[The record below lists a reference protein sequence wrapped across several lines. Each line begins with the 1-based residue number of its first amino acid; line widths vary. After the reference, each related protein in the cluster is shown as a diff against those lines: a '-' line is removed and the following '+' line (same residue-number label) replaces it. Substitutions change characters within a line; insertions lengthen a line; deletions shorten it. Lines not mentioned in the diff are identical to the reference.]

1 MAKNTDISLR
11 NKVIYSV
18 YVRNHTNDGTFN
30 AVADDLDRIKSLG
43 TDIIWFMPIHPI
55 GVKNKKGSLGCPYA
69 NKDYRT
75 TNPEYGTMDDFKN
88 LVEKIHAKSMKC
100 MIDVVYNHTS
110 PDSNLSVEHPEFFY
124 RKPDGNFGNKVGDW
138 SDIIDLDYSNK
149 ELWKY
154 QIDSLV
160 MWAKIVDGFRCDVAS
175 FVPVEFWKQ
184 AREAVAKV
192 NPDCIWLAESVHSS
206 FNVFSRKSGIY
217 TASDYELFDAFDMEY
232 DYDIREVFDK
242 YLKGKTT
249 LSNYMDMFNYQEAIY
264 PQNYDKMRCLEN
276 HDQPRICH
284 YVKNRSDLENYTAF
298 LYFLKGSTLIYAG
311 QEFGCDETP
320 SLFDKDVFPR
330 NTGIDIS
337 SLLAKLDTIKKTVL
351 DDDDYFRAD
360 ADDENDIAIFERDN
374 NKSKKV
380 GIFSLKSKSAD
391 VKVDL
396 PDGDYKNVASFVAVL
411 PANDPE
417 ILVYVM
423 LDDPNNART
432 DYSSILA
439 APVAGNIISEVA
451 PYLGIATDG
460 EDRSGTIVTVPNLV
474 GTEWSNA
481 QVQLNIQGLKHQLQ
495 ESQSSQSAA
504 PVTYQYPHA
513 GSKVPYGTTI
523 YLYTDTY
530 EGSHTEVPDVTGKS
544 PDFAR
549 QMLSAAGLNCVVE
562 GSGTVQ
568 AQSAEP
574 GSSVQRGTIITLT
587 CG

>member
-1 MAKNTDISLR
+1 MAKNTEISLR

-30 AVADDLDRIKSLG
+30 AVAEDLDRIKSLG

-75 TNPEYGTMDDFKN
+75 TNPEYGTMDDFKS
-88 LVEKIHAKSMKC
+88 LVEKIHAKGMKC
-100 MIDVVYNHTS
+100 IIDVVYNHTS

-149 ELWKY
+149 ELWQY

-160 MWAKIVDGFRCDVAS
+160 MWARIVDGFRCDVAS

-330 NTGIDIS
+330 NTGIDLS
-337 SLLAKLDTIKKTVL
+337 KLLAKLDTIKKTVL

-360 ADDENDIAIFERDN
+360 ADDENDIAILERD

-396 PDGDYKNVASFVAVL
+396 PDGDYKN
-411 PANDPE
+411 E
-417 ILVYVM
+417 I
-423 LDDPNNART
+423 
-432 DYSSILA
+432 S
-439 APVAGNIISEVA
+439 
-451 PYLGIATDG
+451 G
-460 EDRSGTIVTVPNLV
+460 ETVTV
-474 GTEWSNA
+474 SN
-481 QVQLNIQGLKHQLQ
+481 
-495 ESQSSQSAA
+495 
-504 PVTYQYPHA
+504 
-513 GSKVPYGTTI
+513 
-523 YLYTDTY
+523 
-530 EGSHTEVPDVTGKS
+530 GKIHCNGK
-544 PDFAR
+544 A
-549 QMLSAAGLNCVVE
+549 
-562 GSGTVQ
+562 
-568 AQSAEP
+568 
-574 GSSVQRGTIITLT
+574 IIIRK
-587 CG
+587 

>member
-1 MAKNTDISLR
+1 MAMNTDAALR
-11 NKVIYSV
+11 RSVIYEI
-18 YVRNHTNDGTFN
+18 YVRSHTPEGTFR
-30 AVADDLDRIKSLG
+30 AIEPDLDRIAALG
-43 TDIIWFMPIHPI
+43 VDIVWFMPIHPI
-55 GVKNKKGSLGCPYA
+55 GDLNKKGSLGCPYA
-69 NKDYRT
+69 NRDYRT
-75 TNPEYGTMDDFKN
+75 VNPEYGTLEAFLH
-88 LVEKIHAKSMKC
+88 LVEAIHQHGMKC
-100 MIDVVYNHTS
+100 IIDVVYNHTS

-149 ELWKY
+149 ELWQY

-284 YVKNRSDLENYTAF
+284 YVKNKSDLENYTAF

-330 NTGIDIS
+330 NTGVDIS

-351 DDDDYFRAD
+351 DDDDYFKAD
-360 ADDENDIAIFERDN
+360 ADDENDIAILERDN

-396 PDGDYKNVASFVAVL
+396 PDGDYKN
-411 PANDPE
+411 E
-417 ILVYVM
+417 I
-423 LDDPNNART
+423 
-432 DYSSILA
+432 S
-439 APVAGNIISEVA
+439 
-451 PYLGIATDG
+451 G
-460 EDRSGTIVTVPNLV
+460 ETVTV
-474 GTEWSNA
+474 SN
-481 QVQLNIQGLKHQLQ
+481 
-495 ESQSSQSAA
+495 
-504 PVTYQYPHA
+504 
-513 GSKVPYGTTI
+513 
-523 YLYTDTY
+523 
-530 EGSHTEVPDVTGKS
+530 GKIHCNGN
-544 PDFAR
+544 A
-549 QMLSAAGLNCVVE
+549 
-562 GSGTVQ
+562 
-568 AQSAEP
+568 
-574 GSSVQRGTIITLT
+574 IIIRK
-587 CG
+587 

>member
-1 MAKNTDISLR
+1 MAKNTEISLR

-30 AVADDLDRIKSLG
+30 AVAEDLDRIKSLG

-75 TNPEYGTMDDFKN
+75 TNPEYGTMDDFMS
-88 LVEKIHAKSMKC
+88 LVEKIHAKGMKC
-100 MIDVVYNHTS
+100 IIDVVYNHTS

-124 RKPDGNFGNKVGDW
+124 RKSDGNFGNKVGDW

-149 ELWKY
+149 ELWQY

-217 TASDYELFDAFDMEY
+217 AASDYELFDAFDMEY

-242 YLKGKTT
+242 YLKGETT

-284 YVKNRSDLENYTAF
+284 YVKEKSDLENYTAF

-330 NTGIDIS
+330 NTGIDLS
-337 SLLAKLDTIKKTVL
+337 KLLAKLDTIKKTVL
-351 DDDDYFRAD
+351 DDDDYFKAD
-360 ADDENDIAIFERDN
+360 ADDENDIAILERDN

-396 PDGDYKNVASFVAVL
+396 PDGDYKNEISGETVAVSNGKIHCNGK
-411 PANDPE
+411 A
-417 ILVYVM
+417 
-423 LDDPNNART
+423 
-432 DYSSILA
+432 
-439 APVAGNIISEVA
+439 II
-451 PYLGIATDG
+451 I
-460 EDRSGTIVTVPNLV
+460 R
-474 GTEWSNA
+474 
-481 QVQLNIQGLKHQLQ
+481 K
-495 ESQSSQSAA
+495 
-504 PVTYQYPHA
+504 
-513 GSKVPYGTTI
+513 
-523 YLYTDTY
+523 
-530 EGSHTEVPDVTGKS
+530 
-544 PDFAR
+544 
-549 QMLSAAGLNCVVE
+549 
-562 GSGTVQ
+562 
-568 AQSAEP
+568 
-574 GSSVQRGTIITLT
+574 
-587 CG
+587 

>member
-1 MAKNTDISLR
+1 MAKNTEISLR

-30 AVADDLDRIKSLG
+30 AVAEDLARIKSLG

-75 TNPEYGTMDDFKN
+75 TNPEYGTMDDFKS
-88 LVEKIHAKSMKC
+88 LVEKIHAKGMKC
-100 MIDVVYNHTS
+100 IIDVVYNHTS

-124 RKPDGNFGNKVGDW
+124 RKPDGSFGNKVGDW

-149 ELWKY
+149 ELLQY

-242 YLKGKTT
+242 YLKGETT

-264 PQNYDKMRCLEN
+264 PQNYDKMRFLEN

-284 YVKNRSDLENYTAF
+284 YVKNKSDLENYTAF

-330 NTGIDIS
+330 NTGIDLS
-337 SLLAKLDTIKKTVL
+337 ELLAKLDTIKKTVL
-351 DDDDYFRAD
+351 DDDDYFKAD
-360 ADDENDIAIFERDN
+360 ADDENDIAILERDN

-396 PDGDYKNVASFVAVL
+396 PDGDYKN
-411 PANDPE
+411 E
-417 ILVYVM
+417 I
-423 LDDPNNART
+423 
-432 DYSSILA
+432 S
-439 APVAGNIISEVA
+439 
-451 PYLGIATDG
+451 G
-460 EDRSGTIVTVPNLV
+460 ETVTV
-474 GTEWSNA
+474 SN
-481 QVQLNIQGLKHQLQ
+481 
-495 ESQSSQSAA
+495 
-504 PVTYQYPHA
+504 
-513 GSKVPYGTTI
+513 
-523 YLYTDTY
+523 
-530 EGSHTEVPDVTGKS
+530 GKIHC
-544 PDFAR
+544 DGKA
-549 QMLSAAGLNCVVE
+549 
-562 GSGTVQ
+562 
-568 AQSAEP
+568 
-574 GSSVQRGTIITLT
+574 IIIRK
-587 CG
+587 